1 VLLVLQW
8 TRGAAMDAG
17 AKKKRRRLEEGQR
30 GGQELPVPVPP
41 RGLDLINSLP
51 DEILCSIIT
60 LLPTKDGA
68 RTQILSRRWRPLWRT
83 APLNVEVDINYVGH
97 MSSYCSRLCSLLSTH
112 EGPLRR
118 FSLTYQ
124 LFGNNFQLVDS
135 LLQSP
140 RINDFPELEICSYNV
155 LPPSVLRLLPLVCA
169 LHLGKRAPPRYR
181 DLIFFPD
188 LNQLKLLNCSHFPN
202 LKHLTL
208 ARVHISDTA
217 LHAVLSGCPV
227 LESMVLDGNIGCHSL
242 HISSP
247 TLRSLGVSDGVK
259 VLEGKLQELIV
270 EDAPLLEMLIPQ
282 PPSYGLV
289 IWVIHA
295 PKLKTLGYLH
305 DDIRTFQLG
314 TMFFEV

>member
-1 VLLVLQW
+1 
-8 TRGAAMDAG
+8 
-17 AKKKRRRLEEGQR
+17 
-30 GGQELPVPVPP
+30 
-41 RGLDLINSLP
+41 
-51 DEILCSIIT
+51 
-60 LLPTKDGA
+60 
-68 RTQILSRRWRPLWRT
+68 
-83 APLNVEVDINYVGH
+83 
-97 MSSYCSRLCSLLSTH
+97 RLCNLLSTH
-112 EGPLRR
+112 EGPLCR

-155 LPPSVLRLLPLVCA
+155 LPPSVLPGSTTISRS
-169 LHLGKRAPPRYR
+169 H
-181 DLIFFPD
+181 FFPD

-217 LHAVLSGCPV
+217 LHAVLSACPV

-270 EDAPLLEMLIPQ
+270 EDALLLEMLIPQ

-305 DDIRTFQLG
+305 DDIPTFQLG
-314 TMFFEV
+314 TMFFEKMVPIISLPNVMRTVRTLALLTTPDLDLVIGFLKCFPCVEKLYIV

>member
-1 VLLVLQW
+1 MFIQC
-8 TRGAAMDAG
+8 TSA
-17 AKKKRRRLEEGQR
+17 
-30 GGQELPVPVPP
+30 
-41 RGLDLINSLP
+41 
-51 DEILCSIIT
+51 
-60 LLPTKDGA
+60 
-68 RTQILSRRWRPLWRT
+68 
-83 APLNVEVDINYVGH
+83 
-97 MSSYCSRLCSLLSTH
+97 
-112 EGPLRR
+112 
-118 FSLTYQ
+118 
-124 LFGNNFQLVDS
+124 
-135 LLQSP
+135 
-140 RINDFPELEICSYNV
+140 
-155 LPPSVLRLLPLVCA
+155 VCA
-169 LHLGKRAPPRYR
+169 PSSASSLRPALRQAGSTTISRSH
-181 DLIFFPD
+181 FFPD

-305 DDIRTFQLG
+305 DDIPTFQLG